1 MSVRAHRM
9 VMLSLCCASLVALAG
24 SGCCPRC
31 GSECAP
37 LSLWQSPTI
46 QATRAFLV
54 VNTQELKILRIDGRN
69 VRPSCVGEGGVR
81 EYHLP
86 AGTHAITAVFRYV
99 GRVGGGLTGT
109 VEGAPI
115 TVEQQFIAGHEY
127 VPVYREHAQQPTEC
141 EYLLEVIAAAARP
154 KRNWSL
160 DIVDLA
166 TTQHSMEPEVQEA
179 RLYCNVVRGVAAT
192 PPSPFLY

>member
-1 MSVRAHRM
+1 MSVRAHRL
-9 VMLSLCCASLVALAG
+9 VMLSLCCASLVAVAG

-54 VNTQELKILRIDGRN
+54 VNTPELKILRIDGRN
-69 VRPSCVGEGGVR
+69 VRPSCIGEGGVR

-86 AGTHAITAVFRYV
+86 AGTHAITAVFRYAD
-99 GRVGGGLTGT
+99 RVGGGLTGT
-109 VEGAPI
+109 VEGTPI

-127 VPVYREHAQQPTEC
+127 VPIYREHTRPQA
-141 EYLLEVIAAAARP
+141 EYKYLADVIAAAVRP
-154 KRNWSL
+154 KRSWSL
-160 DIVDLA
+160 HIVDLA
-166 TTQHSMEPEVQEA
+166 TTQYSIEPEVQEA
-179 RLYCNVVRGVAAT
+179 RLYCNIIRGVAAT